1 MKAIANFDFSPQS
14 LDIQETPC
22 KILIVDDEDRI
33 RAVYRHLLAGE
44 GRLIEECG
52 TGQEACHRLEER
64 DVDVLILDLNLPDI
78 NGLDIMEWMLHQHV
92 PTAVVV
98 FSGDESIDSAIRAL
112 RHGAFEFIRKHG
124 DPQELIDT
132 VARVLHRRRIEREHA
147 LMTVRL
153 EQSERLH
160 RFLVEQS
167 PDFIYTLDKDGFF
180 IFVNGRVQAM
190 LGYTRE
196 ELLGKH
202 YSTIVYPDDLEHAR
216 FVFNERRIGDRASTN
231 VEIRLQTKTRGVRH
245 FENRTIV
252 TILSAQGIYTANG
265 EPTDRQF
272 RGTSGVARDITDRKK
287 AEETIA
293 FQAFHDLLTGLP
305 NRILFKDR
313 LGVALKQAKRKNKRV
328 GVMFI
333 DIDRFKLVNDT
344 YGHHEGD
351 ELLKCFAERSRSC
364 LRSGDTLARQ
374 GGDEFTV
381 LLPDLGN
388 GEDATVIAAKM
399 LAELKRPFKVAGL
412 DFFTTVSIGI
422 ALYPDNGETPEVLLR
437 NADIAMY
444 QIKGRGKNG
453 YLHYA
458 PEMHSGHSMRLTLE
472 GDLRQ
477 ALESG
482 DQFELHYQPQV
493 SFSQR
498 RTIGME
504 ALIRWHHPRHGLMM
518 PDTFIPLA
526 EDTGMIVALG
536 EWVIDRA
543 LCQLASWRSKGF
555 THLQL
560 AINLSPKEL
569 ERGDLPERIMRH
581 LDTYAIPAA
590 ALDIEITETLLMHD
604 AEKNISTVKQLRNCG
619 LRVSIDDF
627 GTRYSSLNYLR
638 RFPINSI
645 KIDQSF
651 VRDLNP
657 DKQSSTSIIHAIA
670 CIASSFD
677 LRILAEGVETEA
689 QRQML
694 SGLECDDMQ
703 GFLFSRPLAAAAFE
717 SFLTSGGFPALDRAT
732 ATLM

>member
-1 MKAIANFDFSPQS
+1 M
-14 LDIQETPC
+14 
-22 KILIVDDEDRI
+22 
-33 RAVYRHLLAGE
+33 
-44 GRLIEECG
+44 
-52 TGQEACHRLEER
+52 
-64 DVDVLILDLNLPDI
+64 DVLILDLNLPDI
-78 NGLDIMEWMLHQHV
+78 NGLEVMQWMVAQHV

-124 DPQELIDT
+124 DPGELIDT
-132 VARVLHRRRIEREHA
+132 VARVLRRRQIEREHA

-153 EQSERLH
+153 EHSERLH
-160 RFLVEQS
+160 RFLVERS
-167 PDFIYTLDKDGFF
+167 PDIIYTLDRNGSF
-180 IFVNGRVQAM
+180 IFVNGRVEAL
-190 LGYTRE
+190 LGYTPA

-202 YSTIVYPDDLEHAR
+202 YSVVVHPDDLEHAR
-216 FVFNERRIGDRASTN
+216 FAFNERRIGDRASTN
-231 VEIRLQTKTRGVRH
+231 VEVRLQTKTQGVRH

-252 TILSAQGIYTANG
+252 TILSAQGLYTAEEGPANLH
-265 EPTDRQF
+265 F
-272 RGTSGVARDITDRKK
+272 MGTSGVARDITDRKK

-313 LGVALKQAKRKNKRV
+313 LGVALTQAKRKGKRV

-351 ELLKCFAERSRSC
+351 ELLKCFAQRARSC

-381 LLPDLGN
+381 LLPDLGA
-388 GEDATVIAAKM
+388 GEDAAVIAAKM
-399 LAELKRPFKVAGL
+399 LAELKRPFKIAGL

-422 ALYPDNGETPEVLLR
+422 SLYPDNGKTPEVLLR

-444 QIKGRGKNG
+444 QIKGQGKNG
-453 YLHYA
+453 YLQYT
-458 PEMHSGHSMRLTLE
+458 PEMHSGHSMRITME
-472 GDLRQ
+472 SDLRN
-477 ALESG
+477 ALKVG
-482 DQFELHYQPQV
+482 DQFELYYQPQIDL
-493 SFSQR
+493 SQR

-504 ALIRWHHPRHGLMM
+504 ALIRWHHPIHGLMT
-518 PDTFIPLA
+518 PDAFIPLA
-526 EDTGMIVALG
+526 EETGMIVDLG
-536 EWVIDRA
+536 EWVVDQA
-543 LCQLASWRSKGF
+543 LRQLASWRRQGF
-555 THLQL
+555 TGLQL
-560 AINLSPKEL
+560 AINLSPKEF
-569 ERGDLPERIMRH
+569 EREDLPERLLQRVGA
-581 LDTYAIPAA
+581 YAIPAA
-590 ALDIEITETLLMHD
+590 AVDIEITENLLMKD
-604 AEKNISTVKQLRNCG
+604 AEKNISMVKQLRNGG

-657 DKQSSTSIIHAIA
+657 MNHSSTSIIHAIS
-670 CIASSFD
+670 CIARSFG

-689 QRQML
+689 QRQLL
-694 SGLECDDMQ
+694 SELACNDMQ
-703 GFLFSRPLAAAAFE
+703 GFLFSQPLPAAEFE
-717 SFLTSGGFPALDRAT
+717 RFLNAGGFPCCAQLPT
-732 ATLM
+732 C

>member
-1 MKAIANFDFSPQS
+1 MKAIPNVDFSPQIP
-14 LDIQETPC
+14 DIQEGVSS
-22 KILIVDDEDRI
+22 ILIVDDEERI
-33 RAVYRHLLAGE
+33 RVAYRQLLAGE
-44 GRLIEECG
+44 GRRIEGCG
-52 TGQEACHRLEER
+52 NGREAQRRLERR
-64 DVDVLILDLNLPDI
+64 DIDVLILDLNLPDT
-78 NGLDIMEWMLHQHV
+78 NGLEIMQWMVEKHV

-124 DPQELIDT
+124 DPQELVDT
-132 VARVLHRRRIEREHA
+132 VDRVLRRRRLEREHA

-153 EQSERLH
+153 EHSERLH

-167 PDFIYTLDKDGFF
+167 PDIIYTLDRNGCF
-180 IFVNGRVQAM
+180 IFLNGRVQAL
-190 LGYTRE
+190 LGYSRD

-202 YSTIVYPDDLEHAR
+202 YSVIVHPDDLEHAR
-216 FVFNERRIGDRASTN
+216 YAFNERRIGDRASTN
-231 VEIRLQTKTRGVRH
+231 VEIRLQTKTQRVRH

-252 TILSAQGIYTANG
+252 TILSSQGIYAAAEGPANLH
-265 EPTDRQF
+265 F
-272 RGTSGVARDITDRKK
+272 MGTSGVARDITDRKK

-305 NRILFKDR
+305 NRVLFKDR
-313 LGVALKQAKRKNKRV
+313 LGVALKQASRKKKRV

-333 DIDRFKLVNDT
+333 DIDRFKMVNDT

-351 ELLKCFAERSRSC
+351 ELLKCFAQRALSC

-381 LLPDLGN
+381 MLPELGS
-388 GEDATVIAAKM
+388 GDDAAVIAAKM

-422 ALYPDNGETPEVLLR
+422 ALYPDNGGTPDVLLR

-444 QIKGRGKNG
+444 QIKGQGKNG
-453 YLHYA
+453 YLQYT

-472 GDLRQ
+472 GDLRH

-493 SFSQR
+493 SFSQQ
-498 RTIGME
+498 RTIGVE
-504 ALIRWHHPRHGLMM
+504 ALIRWHHPRHGLMT
-518 PDTFIPLA
+518 PDLFIPLA
-526 EDTGMIVALG
+526 EETGMILALG
-536 EWVIDRA
+536 EWVVDQA
-543 LCQLASWRSKGF
+543 FCQLATWRNQGLNGLK
-555 THLQL
+555 L
-560 AINLSPKEL
+560 AINLSPKEFECNDLL
-569 ERGDLPERIMRH
+569 ERLLQRLAAYALPAE
-581 LDTYAIPAA
+581 AI
-590 ALDIEITETLLMHD
+590 DIEITENLLMKD
-604 AEKNISTVKQLRNCG
+604 AERNINMVKQLRSSG
-619 LRVSIDDF
+619 LGVSIDDF

-638 RFPINSI
+638 RFPVSSI

-657 DKQSSTSIIHAIA
+657 NNASSTSIIHAIA
-670 CIASSFD
+670 CIARSFG
-677 LRILAEGVETEA
+677 LHILAEGVENEV

-694 SGLECDDMQ
+694 SYLGCDDMQ
-703 GFLFSRPLAAAAFE
+703 GFLFSRPLSAARFATQI
-717 SFLTSGGFPALDRAT
+717 STGGFPVADALRAR
-732 ATLM
+732 